1 MTVVEK
7 NDDPLRQPPGFVK
20 HGTPYGGSVTLSF
33 GLGDHDVM
41 VGLIAFTVAIGPL
54 IGLVNTT
61 PLPRTKLSLWHWH
74 LGTNFRI
81 ARDSGT
87 KPQQALITEHI
98 LSQEPVD
105 C

>member
-41 VGLIAFTVAIGPL
+41 VGLYSFHSRHRA
-54 IGLVNTT
+54 
-61 PLPRTKLSLWHWH
+61 
-74 LGTNFRI
+74 
-81 ARDSGT
+81 
-87 KPQQALITEHI
+87 
-98 LSQEPVD
+98 VD
-105 C
+105 RFGQHYAVTQD